1 MVEKALHKQSKCLK
15 VPQIYR
21 IMSNF
26 RRWTGLI
33 QNILIRITHSTRS
46 NRCKKNS
53 QCSFHSKTAMFK
65 ATPKSIALPIYWF
78 HLGESLQVK
87 MQDKAAKKNL
97 PWLKT
102 SIAATNRWSQWGIF
116 NTLKNL
122 QIQTLGKLS
131 QSIKFTTKKWIIKD

>member
-15 VPQIYR
+15 VLQIYR
-21 IMSNF
+21 IMPNF

-53 QCSFHSKTAMFK
+53 PCSFHSKTAMFK
-65 ATPKSIALPIYWF
+65 ATSKSIALPIYWF
-78 HLGESLQVK
+78 HLRESLQVK

-102 SIAATNRWSQWGIF
+102 SIAINRWSQWGIF

-122 QIQTLGKLS
+122 RIQTLEKLS